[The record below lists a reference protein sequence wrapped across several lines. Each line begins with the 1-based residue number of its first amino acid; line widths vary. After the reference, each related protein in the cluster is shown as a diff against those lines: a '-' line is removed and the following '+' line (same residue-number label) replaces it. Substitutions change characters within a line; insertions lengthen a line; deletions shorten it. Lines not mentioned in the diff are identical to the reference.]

1 MIIHREKRKTL
12 CLNKEIM
19 IKMVDWLNIMPLL
32 ILAGSILLI
41 MIMIAIWRNHVLTS
55 ILTLATLIIAIF
67 N

>member
-1 MIIHREKRKTL
+1 
-12 CLNKEIM
+12 M

-67 N
+67 T